1 MGKTKVPFFMQKNM
15 FYNIE
20 NKCQLFCK
28 CRYKYVYLYINKNSK
43 TMAKINLLNGDVLYT
58 QESAK
63 RVSEMLS
70 LRMTEAHGYIVVTIN
85 AKPVYIMVSA
95 IASFT

>member
-1 MGKTKVPFFMQKNM
+1 
-15 FYNIE
+15 
-20 NKCQLFCK
+20 
-28 CRYKYVYLYINKNSK
+28 
-43 TMAKINLLNGDVLYT
+43 MAKINLLNGDFWCA

-63 RVSEMLS
+63 MVSEMLS
-70 LRMTEAHGYIVVTIN
+70 LPMTKAHGYIVVTIN

>member
-1 MGKTKVPFFMQKNM
+1 
-15 FYNIE
+15 
-20 NKCQLFCK
+20 
-28 CRYKYVYLYINKNSK
+28 
-43 TMAKINLLNGDVLYT
+43 MAKINLLNGDVLYA
-58 QESAK
+58 QESVK

-70 LRMTEAHGYIVVTIN
+70 LPMTKAHGYIVVTIN

>member
-1 MGKTKVPFFMQKNM
+1 
-15 FYNIE
+15 
-20 NKCQLFCK
+20 
-28 CRYKYVYLYINKNSK
+28 
-43 TMAKINLLNGDVLYT
+43 MAKINLLNGDIWCVN
-58 QESAK
+58 ESPK

-70 LRMTEAHGYIVVTIN
+70 LPMTKAHGYIVVTVN